1 VNVAAVS
8 DLSNSGAQRIDAVP
22 LRVEQ
27 NGRVRRLTLARPDRR
42 NVLDAALAQSL
53 LRELAEAE
61 ADPETG
67 AILLDADGE
76 VFCGGLGLASIV
88 SGEPELPEDIFT
100 FGARARKPI
109 VAAVKGV
116 AISAGLALVANAQVA
131 LAAQGSTFGL
141 TDIREG
147 RVYAGLLES
156 VVRAIGVRRT
166 KELALTGRIFSTPEA
181 LTWGLVHA
189 VMPAFELDDRALSVT
204 AALADA
210 NPDVVRTVLES
221 MARLDSTR
229 GD

>member
-1 VNVAAVS
+1 VDTERS
-8 DLSNSGAQRIDAVP
+8 ITGAHRIDISP

-27 NGRVRRLTLARPDRR
+27 NGRVRRLTLARPERR
-42 NVLDAALAQSL
+42 NLLDAALAHSL

-76 VFCGGLGLASIV
+76 VFCGGLDPSFSTAA
-88 SGEPELPEDIFT
+88 ELPEGVFN
-100 FGARARKPI
+100 FGSRTRKPV
-109 VAAVKGV
+109 VAAVRGV
-116 AISAGLALVANAQVA
+116 AISAGLALVANAHVA

-147 RVYAGLLES
+147 RVHAGILEA
-156 VVRAIGVRRT
+156 VAEAIGLRRT

-181 LTWGLVHA
+181 AAWGLIQA
-189 VMPAFELDDRALSVT
+189 VMPAFELDDRALGIT

-210 NPDVVRTVLES
+210 HPDAVRTVLEAT
-221 MARLDSTR
+221 ARL
-229 GD
+229 GDTPQV